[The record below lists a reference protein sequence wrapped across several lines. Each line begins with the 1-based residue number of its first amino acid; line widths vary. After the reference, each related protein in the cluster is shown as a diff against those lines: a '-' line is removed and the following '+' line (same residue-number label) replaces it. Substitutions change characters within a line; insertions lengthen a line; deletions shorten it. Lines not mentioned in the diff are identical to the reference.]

1 MHTPSFLQSFVSQ
14 VYCEGERRFFSRA
27 VPELVEPRRQEILIG
42 KTDFIKKQE
51 FLLVFVCCSHVGKA
65 QFPPPVY
72 PRLAVNS
79 AHFEIRRLGYS
90 SLEMLPAVLLL
101 SERSQIKTSL
111 EGISE

>member
-1 MHTPSFLQSFVSQ
+1 MHTLLFLQSFVSQ
-14 VYCEGERRFFSRA
+14 VYCKGERRFVSRA
-27 VPELVEPRRQEILIG
+27 APELVEPRHQEILIG
-42 KTDFIKKQE
+42 KMDFIKKRE
-51 FLLVFVCCSHVGKA
+51 FLLVFVCRSHVCEA
-65 QFPPPVY
+65 RFPPPIY

>member
-1 MHTPSFLQSFVSQ
+1 MFIRDVRFISLFLKGPVAGWPAGLPVMLGCYSVVLFSGCG
-14 VYCEGERRFFSRA
+14 CE
-27 VPELVEPRRQEILIG
+27 VW
-42 KTDFIKKQE
+42 
-51 FLLVFVCCSHVGKA
+51 FL
-65 QFPPPVY
+65 PPAS

>member
-1 MHTPSFLQSFVSQ
+1 MAEWPA
-14 VYCEGERRFFSRA
+14 G
-27 VPELVEPRRQEILIG
+27 
-42 KTDFIKKQE
+42 
-51 FLLVFVCCSHVGKA
+51 LLVILLLFGLLYFFFNILLSVHGCEVW
-65 QFPPPVY
+65 FLPPAS

-90 SLEMLPAVLLL
+90 SLEMLPAVLPL

>member
-1 MHTPSFLQSFVSQ
+1 MPKKL
-14 VYCEGERRFFSRA
+14 
-27 VPELVEPRRQEILIG
+27 LIG
-42 KTDFIKKQE
+42 KMNFIKRTGISADFFFVVCQNSICKAW
-51 FLLVFVCCSHVGKA
+51 FL
-65 QFPPPVY
+65 PPVY

>member
-1 MHTPSFLQSFVSQ
+1 MKPVPSL
-14 VYCEGERRFFSRA
+14 G
-27 VPELVEPRRQEILIG
+27 
-42 KTDFIKKQE
+42 IKQH
-51 FLLVFVCCSHVGKA
+51 LLEMCISCIYFEKA
-65 QFPPPVY
+65 QRRSGRLGCWLFCCCLGCCIFFFNILLSVHGCGVWFLPPAS

-90 SLEMLPAVLLL
+90 SLEMLPAVLPL

>member
-1 MHTPSFLQSFVSQ
+1 M
-14 VYCEGERRFFSRA
+14 A
-27 VPELVEPRRQEILIG
+27 
-42 KTDFIKKQE
+42 FIKKVG
-51 FLLVFVCCSHVGKA
+51 FLLIFFVCRSRACKA
-65 QFPPPVY
+65 WFPPPVY

>member
-1 MHTPSFLQSFVSQ
+1 MVTEDEIAFIRNVHFISLFLRGLVAGWPAGAAASVGVVWVAVFCCILLCGHG
-14 VYCEGERRFFSRA
+14 CEVR
-27 VPELVEPRRQEILIG
+27 
-42 KTDFIKKQE
+42 
-51 FLLVFVCCSHVGKA
+51 
-65 QFPPPVY
+65 FPPPAS

-90 SLEMLPAVLLL
+90 SLEMLPAVPLL